1 LEEKEMSRTLRTI
14 IFVFIAGSL
23 MLASCGQAAP
33 AVEPTT
39 APEPTKI
46 IDIPTTAPEPTKA
59 SETTPTE
66 AMPAGSVLPEVNPAD
81 LSGSVNAAGSSTVYP
96 LAEAIA
102 ENFRADGYTGEL
114 NLASVGTGGGFER
127 FCKTGET
134 DIANASR
141 AIKTAELDNCA
152 AIGRT
157 PVEFRVGTDAIALV
171 VSKENTFLTNV
182 TLEQLAAIFSTAEK
196 WSDVDPSWPAEPILR
211 YAPGTD
217 SGTFDFFT
225 EVVIQKPQK
234 LATLDEAKKIALAA
248 GNLQTSEDDN
258 VLVQGVKGS
267 PYAIGYFGFAYY
279 KNYEAELKAISING
293 ITPSFDTAESGQYPL
308 SRPLFIYSDAA
319 IMKAKPEVAAF
330 INYFLTNVDSL
341 ILDVGYFPSS
351 DAALQGAKQAWL
363 DAMK

>member
-1 LEEKEMSRTLRTI
+1 
-14 IFVFIAGSL
+14 
-23 MLASCGQAAP
+23 
-33 AVEPTT
+33 
-39 APEPTKI
+39 
-46 IDIPTTAPEPTKA
+46 
-59 SETTPTE
+59 
-66 AMPAGSVLPEVNPAD
+66 
-81 LSGSVNAAGSSTVYP
+81 
-96 LAEAIA
+96 
-102 ENFRADGYTGEL
+102 
-114 NLASVGTGGGFER
+114 
-127 FCKTGET
+127 
-134 DIANASR
+134 
-141 AIKTAELDNCA
+141 
-152 AIGRT
+152 
-157 PVEFRVGTDAIALV
+157 
-171 VSKENTFLTNV
+171 
-182 TLEQLAAIFSTAEK
+182 LAAIFSTAEK